1 MRADIMRAPR
11 RSAVSLVRASVRL
24 RIKELNRPSAMAP
37 LAGIPACV
45 GAFVRCAA
53 VFACV
58 IARVIARVIACV
70 FCCVTHLISASDPAL
85 SASLWSNFL

>member
-1 MRADIMRAPR
+1 
-11 RSAVSLVRASVRL
+11 LVRASVRL
-24 RIKELNRPSAMAP
+24 RIKELNRPSAMAT

-45 GAFVRCAA
+45 GVFVRCAA
-53 VFACV
+53 VFAC
-58 IARVIARVIACV
+58 VIARVIACV